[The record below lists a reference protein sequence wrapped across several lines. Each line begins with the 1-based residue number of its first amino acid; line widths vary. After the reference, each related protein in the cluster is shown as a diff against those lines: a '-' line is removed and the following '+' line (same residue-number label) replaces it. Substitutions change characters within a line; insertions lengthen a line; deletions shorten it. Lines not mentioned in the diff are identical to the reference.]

1 MSAAKEQKMLINIC
15 SEIIIFA
22 ACSLICA
29 ALLERRFSR
38 KITLLVSFGTTALI
52 LTVQALIFVSG
63 GSTLALTLLP
73 VTAYLPFWMAAAFL
87 SKQGL
92 FETAAACSIS
102 LLGVSVL
109 KILKKILYHYIVLWK
124 SLGRGG
130 IGWLMV
136 PCLMIAAAVLVFL
149 AFRYVGRAFR
159 LCMNGSRQNRLLVSV
174 PMLLIFLLLFWFLS
188 STTDV
193 PVLLI
198 TLVIVLSVY
207 LMIAKLLYSSA
218 ELLKMKE
225 SEKAMAAHME
235 LFRQDYETILRK
247 MESGR
252 IYRHDMRHHLLVLEG
267 LAKQEDVPRILE
279 YVNKLNG
286 GLSEAGQEVFC
297 KNSAINAVL
306 STCIRRAKSTGCKVT
321 AKIAVPE
328 EIPFEEMD
336 VCMVLA
342 NAIENAVNA
351 CGKMPADSRY
361 IDISAGLPDDR
372 KLILAV
378 RNPCPVPVVF
388 DSAGLPVTDGGDGHG
403 IGLRSVRTVTEKY
416 NGLLHCEYVEGEF
429 QFHAVLFHPTDAE
442 EPSGEEN
449 KGILKKLV
457 AVLSLS
463 CLLFLV
469 IINLIPATAQALSSL
484 LSINIHTVGFG
495 FGDTSIN
502 AEYPEFSGD
511 NAEKLNQSMESFL
524 EEAGETFW
532 WYVMR
537 KYEGYVAADS
547 GYRILRDDESLFI
560 VQFYTTLN
568 MGGSADYSRY
578 ITLDKRT
585 GDVLSLG
592 SLFRE
597 DSDYIRIISEE
608 ILQQMEYR
616 VQNEGASF
624 YIPGRGWSESDCFKE
639 ISPEQNFYIN
649 EENQLVIVFDE
660 YEVASGN
667 MGMPE
672 FVIPGGL
679 LEDIAR

>member
-87 SKQGL
+87 SKQRL

-124 SLGRGG
+124 SLGRGS

-174 PMLLIFLLLFWFLS
+174 PMLLIFLLLFWFLN
-188 STTDV
+188 STSDV

-306 STCIRRAKSTGCKVT
+306 STCIRRAKGAGCKVT
-321 AKIAVPE
+321 A
-328 EIPFEEMD
+328 
-336 VCMVLA
+336 
-342 NAIENAVNA
+342 
-351 CGKMPADSRY
+351 
-361 IDISAGLPDDR
+361 DR
-372 KLILAV
+372 KSTRL
-378 RNPCPVPVVF
+378 N
-388 DSAGLPVTDGGDGHG
+388 
-403 IGLRSVRTVTEKY
+403 
-416 NGLLHCEYVEGEF
+416 
-429 QFHAVLFHPTDAE
+429 
-442 EPSGEEN
+442 
-449 KGILKKLV
+449 
-457 AVLSLS
+457 
-463 CLLFLV
+463 
-469 IINLIPATAQALSSL
+469 SS
-484 LSINIHTVGFG
+484 H
-495 FGDTSIN
+495 
-502 AEYPEFSGD
+502 
-511 NAEKLNQSMESFL
+511 
-524 EEAGETFW
+524 
-532 WYVMR
+532 
-537 KYEGYVAADS
+537 
-547 GYRILRDDESLFI
+547 
-560 VQFYTTLN
+560 
-568 MGGSADYSRY
+568 
-578 ITLDKRT
+578 
-585 GDVLSLG
+585 
-592 SLFRE
+592 
-597 DSDYIRIISEE
+597 
-608 ILQQMEYR
+608 
-616 VQNEGASF
+616 
-624 YIPGRGWSESDCFKE
+624 
-639 ISPEQNFYIN
+639 
-649 EENQLVIVFDE
+649 
-660 YEVASGN
+660 
-667 MGMPE
+667 
-672 FVIPGGL
+672 
-679 LEDIAR
+679 

>member
-1 MSAAKEQKMLINIC
+1 MLISIINIC

-22 ACSLICA
+22 ACILICV
-29 ALLERRFSR
+29 ALLERRFSKR
-38 KITLLVSFGTTALI
+38 VTLFVFLGTATFI
-52 LTVQALIFVSG
+52 LTVQALIFASG
-63 GSTLALTLLP
+63 ESMLALTLLP

-92 FETAAACSIS
+92 FEVTAACSVS
-102 LLGVSVL
+102 LLGVSIL
-109 KILKKILYHYIVLWK
+109 RMLKKILHHYITFWK
-124 SLGRGG
+124 PAERGD
-130 IGWLMV
+130 IGWLIV
-136 PCLMIAAAVLVFL
+136 PCLLIAAAVLVFL
-149 AFRYVGRAFR
+149 AFRYIGRAFR

-174 PMLLIFLLLFWFLS
+174 PMLLIFLLFFWFLN

-193 PVLLI
+193 PVLVI
-198 TLVIVLSVY
+198 TLVLVLSVY
-207 LMIAKLLYSSA
+207 LLVAKLLYAFA
-218 ELLKMKE
+218 ELIKVKE

-247 MESGR
+247 IESGR

-267 LAKQEDVPRILE
+267 LAKQEDVSKILE

-286 GLSEAGQEVFC
+286 GLSESGQEIFC
-297 KNSAINAVL
+297 KNSAINAIL
-306 STCIRRAKSTGCKVT
+306 STCIQRAKNAGCKVT
-321 AKIAVPE
+321 TKIAVPE

-351 CGKMPADSRY
+351 CRKMPEDSRY
-361 IDISAGLPDDR
+361 IDISAGFPDAR

-378 RNPCPVPVVF
+378 RNPCSVPVAF
-388 DSAGLPVTDGGDGHG
+388 DSSGLPVTDGRDGHG
-403 IGLRSVRTVTEKY
+403 VGLRSVRAVTEKY
-416 NGLLHCEYVEGEF
+416 NGLLHCECVDSEF
-429 QFHAVLFHPTDAE
+429 RFHAVLFQQTGDE
-442 EPSGEEN
+442 ETSGEEN
-449 KGILKKLV
+449 KGVFKKLI
-457 AVLSLS
+457 AVLSLF
-463 CLLFLV
+463 CLLFLM

-484 LSINIHTVGFG
+484 LSVNIRTVGVS
-495 FGDTSIN
+495 FGDTSVN
-502 AEYPEFSGD
+502 VEYPEFSGD
-511 NAEKLNQSMESFL
+511 HAEKLNQSVESCL
-524 EEAGETFW
+524 EEAGERFW
-532 WYVMR
+532 WQVMR
-537 KYEGYVAADS
+537 KYEGYVAEDS
-547 GYRILRDDESLFI
+547 GYRILRDDETLFI

-568 MGGSADYSRY
+568 MGGSVDFSRY

-585 GDVLSLG
+585 GEILSLG

-616 VQNEGASF
+616 VQNERASF
-624 YIPGRGWSESDCFKE
+624 FIPGRGWPESNCFKE

-649 EENQLVIVFDE
+649 AENQLVIVFDE
-660 YEVASGN
+660 YEVAAGN

-672 FVIPGGL
+672 FVIPDGL

>member
-1 MSAAKEQKMLINIC
+1 MLINMVNIC

-22 ACSLICA
+22 TCILICT

-38 KITLLVSFGTTALI
+38 KVTLFVSFGTAALI
-52 LTVQALIFVSG
+52 LTVQALTFVSG
-63 GSTLALTLLP
+63 ESMLALTLLP
-73 VTAYLPFWMAAAFL
+73 VTAYLPFGMAAVFL

-102 LLGVSVL
+102 LLGVSIL
-109 KILKKILYHYIVLWK
+109 KMLKKILQYYFSYWKPIGNIDWLTVLCLIIV
-124 SLGRGG
+124 
-130 IGWLMV
+130 
-136 PCLMIAAAVLVFL
+136 AAMLVFL
-149 AFRYVGRAFR
+149 AFRYIRRAFR

-174 PMLLIFLLLFWFLS
+174 PMLLIFLLFFWFLN
-188 STTDV
+188 STTDM

-207 LMIAKLLYSSA
+207 LIIAKLLYSSA
-218 ELLKMKE
+218 ELLKMRE

-235 LFRQDYETILRK
+235 LFRQDYEAALQK
-247 MESGR
+247 MEAGK

-267 LAKQEDVPRILE
+267 LAKQEDVPKILE
-279 YVNKLNG
+279 YINKLNG

-306 STCIRRAKSTGCKVT
+306 STCIRRAKSAGCKVT

-361 IDISAGLPDDR
+361 IDISAELPDTH

-378 RNPCPVPVVF
+378 RNPCPAPVAF
-388 DSAGLPVTDGGDGHG
+388 DKKGMPVADSRDGHG
-403 IGLRSVRTVTEKY
+403 IGLRSVRAVTEKY
-416 NGLLHCEYVEGEF
+416 NGLQQCKYVDSEF
-429 QFHAVLFHPTDAE
+429 RFHAVLFHTTDAGE
-442 EPSGEEN
+442 TSGE
-449 KGILKKLV
+449 KDRGIFKKLI

-484 LSINIHTVGFG
+484 LSVNIRTVSLG
-495 FGDTSIN
+495 FGDTSVN
-502 AEYPEFSGD
+502 TKYPEFSGD
-511 NAEKLNQSMESFL
+511 HAEKLNQSMESFL
-524 EEAGETFW
+524 KEADETFW
-532 WYVMR
+532 WYLMR

-547 GYRILRDDESLFI
+547 GYRILRDDETLFI
-560 VQFYTTLN
+560 VKFYTTLN
-568 MGGSADYSRY
+568 VGGSVDFSRY

-585 GDVLSLG
+585 GEVLSLG

-608 ILQQMEYR
+608 ILRQMEYR
-616 VQNEGASF
+616 VQNERAPF
-624 YIPGRGWSESDCFKE
+624 FIPGGIWPESSCFKE

-649 EENQLVIVFDE
+649 AENQLVIVFDE
-660 YEVASGN
+660 YEVAAGN

-672 FVIPGGL
+672 FVIPAGL